1 MSNIV
6 LVGIMGSGKSTV
18 ARVLSKKLNMKWLD
32 TDHMIE
38 SQSGKKIT
46 DLFNVSES
54 YFRSWEHS
62 ICNSLQNYQNHIIST
77 GGGII
82 INPNNRALLKKLGI
96 VIYLSISA
104 NAVINRLKNDTK
116 RPLLQ
121 HENKLEIIQNLLV
134 ERDPLYNE
142 VSTLKI
148 DVDQLSI
155 DQVTEQIIA
164 EREKLI

>member
-1 MSNIV
+1 MNNIV
-6 LVGIMGSGKSTV
+6 LVGIMGSGKSTI
-18 ARVLSKKLNMKWLD
+18 ARVLSKRLNMKWLD

-46 DLFNVSES
+46 ELFKVSEA

-62 ICNSLQNYQNHIIST
+62 ICNSLQSHQHHIIST

-82 INPNNRALLKKLGI
+82 INPKNRTLLKKIGT
-96 VIYLSISA
+96 VIYLSTSA
-104 NAVINRLKNDTK
+104 NTVINRLKDDTK

-148 DVDQLSI
+148 EVDELSI
-155 DQVTEQIIA
+155 DQVVEQIIA